1 MNLKV
6 DVVIPTWNSARTL
19 GRTLESVEGGIH
31 PSRIIIVDRDSKD
44 GTVELAKSHG
54 CVVLQDMVSL
64 GSARMKGV
72 RESDTEWIVFID
84 DDVIVPNDFMT
95 RMEQFIDDETGAVW
109 SPCVSVVEPDHS
121 EFLAILERKFE
132 DADSYELH
140 RADRG
145 CTNATLVR
153 RDLIVDLD
161 ISDMNAWEDWV
172 ITQRVLGS
180 GKKWLVAKVYSDH
193 IHQAADLLSKDSW
206 NAAGILNLGRT
217 GRITPYQAVADYTAL
232 LRRHL
237 RLALEETMGT
247 NDLSRFR
254 YHISR
259 FFSVLWGFRY
269 FVGTKVRR

>member
-1 MNLKV
+1 MSLRV
-6 DVVIPTWNSARTL
+6 DVVIPTWNSAKTL
-19 GRTLESVEGGIH
+19 DQALESVQNGIH
-31 PSRIIIVDRDSKD
+31 PSRIIIVDRESED
-44 GTVELAKSHG
+44 GTIEIARSHG
-54 CVVLQDMVSL
+54 CVVLQDLVSL

-84 DDVIVPNDFMT
+84 DDIVVPSDFMA
-95 RMEQFIDDETGAVW
+95 RMERFIDDETGAVW

-132 DADSYELH
+132 NKDTYALQ

-145 CTNATLVR
+145 CTNATLIR

-172 ITQRVLGS
+172 ITQQVIGS

-193 IHQAADLLSKDSW
+193 VHRAADLSSKDSW

-217 GRITPYQAVADYTAL
+217 GRITPYQAVADYSGL

-237 RLALEETMGT
+237 RLAFEETIERG
-247 NDLSRFR
+247 DSSRFL
-254 YHISR
+254 YHISS
-259 FFSVLWGFRY
+259 FISVLWGFRY
-269 FVGTKVRR
+269 FVGTKARR